1 MASREKTISDT
12 ERLKNLKKAAEEYAS
27 MSSIA
32 YKGVHCTYV
41 DDQIAFIAGAEWKDK
56 QFEDIKDEIKVDI
69 RRELAWEIREKIHN
83 GASLIELDI
92 FVRNICK
99 L

>member
-1 MASREKTISDT
+1 MTDEEKVREIIKISNTNQLYD
-12 ERLKNLKKAAEEYAS
+12 
-27 MSSIA
+27 
-32 YKGVHCTYV
+32 VV
-41 DDQIAFIAGAEWKDK
+41 DFNALHKSLYEDLMEMAEWKDK
-56 QFEDIKDEIKVDI
+56 LFEDIKDEIKVDI

>member
-1 MASREKTISDT
+1 MTDEEKVREIIRISNTNQVYD
-12 ERLKNLKKAAEEYAS
+12 
-27 MSSIA
+27 
-32 YKGVHCTYV
+32 VV
-41 DDQIAFIAGAEWKDK
+41 DFNALHESLYEDLMEMAEWKDK
-56 QFEDIKDEIKVDI
+56 QFEDTKDETKVDI